1 MTTWPR
7 GHKSAQGRKFN
18 LKNHTFMKS
27 LEEILQEYFGCK
39 GKNPFLKK
47 PRKLNDDGDYEYFT
61 KAGAAAYG
69 KLTALIEDLE
79 GIGVIDDSAAIIFT
93 LDEIV
98 REE

>member
-1 MTTWPR
+1 
-7 GHKSAQGRKFN
+7 
-18 LKNHTFMKS
+18 MKS

-39 GKNPFLKK
+39 GKNPFLKN

-79 GIGVIDDSAAIIFT
+79 GIGVLLDAEGIIDE
-93 LDEIV
+93 LDQIV
-98 REE
+98 RSE